1 VTAAGLVGRLAFV
14 AEAVRRAFGLWSAEV
29 RPSAVDDWSSLLDLV
44 FREGLAPIVHAGT
57 AGSGWEL
64 PVDVAARLRAGHAA
78 NRVRSQVWIEPTLQ
92 RALGALAAAN
102 VEPIVVKGAALAY
115 TAYRDPAHRTLSDVD
130 LLLDPGDLDLASRAL
145 RQAGF
150 CARGSDPMATHHA
163 RPYYWG
169 DGQIGVEL
177 HRDVLPRPNPYL
189 VDLPAMRARARSAR
203 LGGVRAR
210 VLAPEDALHLACVH
224 VAYAH
229 HYEWFP
235 LRALVDIL
243 AIVDRSAEQ
252 VDWDSFVRG
261 VSAART
267 AGAVHWPLWL
277 ARSWLGAAIP
287 TDTTEAL
294 APPRVLGRLVG
305 QALRPASLLE
315 ERRLPGPGGDVLFR
329 VLVDASLRAGC
340 PAGVQL
346 GSAARGLFPPPQRVG
361 HLPADVRMS
370 PVRYAAFLARPRRL
384 ARGVL
389 QFNRV
394 LVQAVKE
401 AR

>member
-1 VTAAGLVGRLAFV
+1 MTGAGLAGRLGFV
-14 AEAVRRAFGLWSAEV
+14 AEAVRQAFGLWGPED
-29 RPSAVDDWSSLLDLV
+29 RPTAVGDWSSLLDLV
-44 FREGLAPIVHAGT
+44 FREGLAPIVHAGM
-57 AGSGWEL
+57 AGSERDL
-64 PVDVAARLRAGHAA
+64 PVDVAARLRAGYAA
-78 NRVRSQVWIEPTLQ
+78 NQVRSQVWIEPTLR
-92 RALGALAAAN
+92 RALGVLRSAG

-130 LLLDPGDLDLASRAL
+130 LLLELGDLERASGAL

-150 CARGSDPMATHHA
+150 RTRGEDPAATHHA

-177 HRDVLPRPNPYL
+177 HHDVLPRPN
-189 VDLPAMRARARSAR
+189 R
-203 LGGVRAR
+203 
-210 VLAPEDALHLACVH
+210 
-224 VAYAH
+224 
-229 HYEWFP
+229 YEWFL

-243 AIVDRSAEQ
+243 AIVHRPAEQ

-277 ARSWLGAAIP
+277 ARRWLGAEVP
-287 TDTTEAL
+287 TGTTEAL
-294 APPRVLGRLVG
+294 APPRALGRLVG
-305 QALRPASLLE
+305 QALRPGCLVDG
-315 ERRLPGPGGDVLFR
+315 RRLPGPGGDVLFR
-329 VLVDASLRAGC
+329 LLVDASLRAGC
-340 PAGVQL
+340 PAAVQL

-361 HLPADVRMS
+361 HLPAEVRTS

-384 ARGVL
+384 ARGVF

>member
-1 VTAAGLVGRLAFV
+1 MTGAGLAGRLGFV
-14 AEAVRRAFGLWSAEV
+14 AEAVRQAFGLWGPED
-29 RPSAVDDWSSLLDLV
+29 RPTAVGDWSSLLDLV
-44 FREGLAPIVHAGT
+44 FREGLAPIVHAGM
-57 AGSGWEL
+57 AGSERDL
-64 PVDVAARLRAGHAA
+64 PVDVAARLRAGYAA
-78 NRVRSQVWIEPTLQ
+78 NQVRSQVWIEPTLR
-92 RALGALAAAN
+92 RALGVLRSAG

-130 LLLDPGDLDLASRAL
+130 LLLELGDLERASGAL

-150 CARGSDPMATHHA
+150 RTRGEDPAATHHA

-177 HRDVLPRPNPYL
+177 HHDVLPRPNPYL
-189 VDLPAMRARARSAR
+189 VDLAAMRARARSVR

-229 HYEWFP
+229 RYEWFL

-243 AIVDRSAEQ
+243 AIVHRPAEQ

-277 ARSWLGAAIP
+277 ARRWLGAEVP
-287 TDTTEAL
+287 TGTTEAL
-294 APPRVLGRLVG
+294 APPRALGRLVG
-305 QALRPASLLE
+305 QALRPACLVDG
-315 ERRLPGPGGDVLFR
+315 RRLPGPGGDVLFR
-329 VLVDASLRAGC
+329 LLVDASLRAGC
-340 PAGVQL
+340 PAAVQL

-361 HLPADVRMS
+361 HLPAEVRTS

-384 ARGVL
+384 ARGVF